1 MILNKGDHSILYP
14 FGDFIYRGKL
24 NEEELI
30 WMQDFAERSREGE
43 DASSGLVGNIKD
55 QKRGTFTSG

>member
-14 FGDFIYRGKL
+14 FGNFIYRGKL

-30 WMQDFAERSREGE
+30 WMQDFS
-43 DASSGLVGNIKD
+43 
-55 QKRGTFTSG
+55 